1 MKSTTTWSSCKWT
14 VCSSL

>member
-14 VCSSL
+14 VCS